1 MRFPM
6 INFKGK
12 VKDLCAFTKELCE
25 IYGKSQSII
34 AVYIMLQRSED

>member
-12 VKDLCAFTKELCE
+12 VKELCAFTKELCD
-25 IYGKSQSII
+25 IYGKNQSII
-34 AVYIMLQRSED
+34 AVYIMLQKDSD